1 MRNEI
6 LFAAVGEVIR
16 KELETALKAIPM
28 IPGPPGD
35 RGLPGDPGAP
45 GRDGVDGKS
54 VSVEEVASAIVSIPA
69 FEQLVKGERG
79 DPGETGDPGLDGLG
93 VDLPLH
99 EPGSVYR
106 QGAFVTYAHGKV
118 YKALRDTANKPGT
131 ADWERI
137 GTLGFEFKGVKTDE
151 AYEEGDIYVDG
162 GSAFLVTR
170 GRGRLLAG
178 RGKDGAEG
186 KRGEPG
192 APAPRVVAVKASANS
207 LAFAFDDGSVEEA
220 SLEGLGLWSDETL
233 TAKVAALAENARMD
247 AREELKALAMKCV
260 DFAQFQREIAKW

>member
-16 KELETALKAIPM
+16 KELETALKAVPT

-35 RGLPGDPGAP
+35 RGLPGEPGER

-54 VSVEEVASAIVSIPA
+54 VSVEEVASAIVAIPA

-79 DPGETGDPGLDGLG
+79 DPGETGEPGLDGLG

-99 EPGSVYR
+99 EPGAVYR

-118 YKALRDTANKPGT
+118 YRALRDTASKPGS

-162 GSAFLVTR
+162 GSAFIVTR

-186 KRGEPG
+186 KRGENG
-192 APAPRVVAVKASANS
+192 APAPRVVAIKASAGS

-233 TAKVAALAENARMD
+233 TAKVAALAEQANAA
-247 AREELKALAMKCV
+247 ARQDLKDLVLRCA
-260 DFAQFQREIAKW
+260 DFAALQREIAKW